1 MKPICIQIQLEMDV
15 QEDVSLHLI
24 VGWSS
29 LLQVVFEELLVEFQ
43 KTSRPNQ
50 TSSLHNSLVEKIR
63 SR

>member
-29 LLQVVFEELLVEFQ
+29 LLQVVFEELLVEF
-43 KTSRPNQ
+43 
-50 TSSLHNSLVEKIR
+50 
-63 SR
+63 